1 MKRTWKLI
9 NDLNSRNCEKTKRI
23 SEIKIGEQVVTSS
36 GEIAEIFN
44 SYFSNI
50 GADLAAEI
58 PASEY
63 KPEASLI
70 PTDKK
75 FSLEIPTIDTVHRL
89 LKTIDEKKSPG
100 LDKIPNK
107 LLKTAADVIAPSWT
121 EIFAK
126 SIYTS
131 IFPNEWQETRVSP
144 IYKNG
149 RKREPSNYRPISLI
163 PTVSKSFEK
172 IVFN

>member
-1 MKRTWKLI
+1 MI
-9 NDLNSRNCEKTKRI
+9 NELNSRNCEKTKRI
-23 SEIKIGEQVVTSS
+23 PEIKIGEQVVTSS

-63 KPEASLI
+63 KPEDYLI
-70 PTDKK
+70 PTDKT

-107 LLKTAADVIAPSWT
+107 LLKTVADVIAPSLT
-121 EIFAK
+121 KFLRNLFILEYFQANGK
-126 SIYTS
+126 
-131 IFPNEWQETRVSP
+131 NQEYHQHIRMVRSESRV
-144 IYKNG
+144 IIDRY
-149 RKREPSNYRPISLI
+149 L
-163 PTVSKSFEK
+163 
-172 IVFN
+172 